1 MLSRSASGT
10 DINPPQSLGNTA
22 LASESALGN
31 AVTQADEALWRV
43 ADATDLHDSQGQ
55 DNLSSDGWP
64 RGTNSAHND
73 SVLSFLSQAAPVRP
87 VATLQP
93 LQEWEGHVVAIEEG
107 EFVARLID
115 LTAGHSHETEE
126 AVIPLAEISEDDA
139 SRMAIGSIFRW
150 VIGYRRSE
158 EGTKTRVSQIV
169 FRDLPRVAGD
179 DIRKGEEWAQAVAS
193 ALR

>member
-1 MLSRSASGT
+1 MSFPR
-10 DINPPQSLGNTA
+10 
-22 LASESALGN
+22 
-31 AVTQADEALWRV
+31 QAA
-43 ADATDLHDSQGQ
+43 
-55 DNLSSDGWP
+55 
-64 RGTNSAHND
+64 SAH
-73 SVLSFLSQAAPVRP
+73 P

-93 LQEWEGHVVAIEEG
+93 LQEWEGHVVEIEED
-107 EFVARLID
+107 EFVVRLID

-169 FRDLPRVAGD
+169 FRDLPRVTGD
-179 DIRKGEEWAQAVAS
+179 DIRKGEEWARTVAS
-193 ALR
+193 ALKR